1 MKKIPLEQ
9 GTRKRQNKI
18 RKIVAAGLPLA
29 ALMTG
34 LAGSSSGEELSCLPA
49 GVPPPKKSQADKKV
63 SPVVGEQFYPVRG
76 KMAIQKK
83 PENIHVVRKG
93 DTLSSIARKYGT
105 TVAKLKKLNNMT
117 DEQSGQ
123 LRIGQKIK
131 LK

>member
-1 MKKIPLEQ
+1 MP
-9 GTRKRQNKI
+9 
-18 RKIVAAGLPLA
+18 
-29 ALMTG
+29 
-34 LAGSSSGEELSCLPA
+34 
-49 GVPPPKKSQADKKV
+49 
-63 SPVVGEQFYPVRG
+63 
-76 KMAIQKK
+76 IQKK
-83 PENIHVVRKG
+83 PENIHVVRPG